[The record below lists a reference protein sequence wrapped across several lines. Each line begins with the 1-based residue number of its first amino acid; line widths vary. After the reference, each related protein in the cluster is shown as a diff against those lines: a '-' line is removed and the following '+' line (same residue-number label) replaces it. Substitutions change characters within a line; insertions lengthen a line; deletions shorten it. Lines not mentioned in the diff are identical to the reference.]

1 MKYLE
6 IEENVLEKKG
16 AQLTAQEIVQQPRI
30 WNDIHNLI
38 LNCKDKLQLFLEEA
52 YHEVDSIILTG
63 AGSSSFIGTSL
74 SGTFFKN
81 CGLNTKAVATT
92 DLVTH
97 PDNYFNKRKSILII
111 SFARSGNSPESYAA
125 LELADEMSAKCFHLI
140 ITCNSQGNITLF
152 KTDNPK
158 FLLLLP
164 PESNDQGLA
173 MTSSY
178 TGMLL
183 AGTLVTRIKDF
194 QSVYSQ
200 VNLLYKYGERIFQAY
215 LPLIKSVAKKDF
227 KRVIFLGSGALYGA
241 AMESHLKIQEL
252 TDGKVICK
260 YDTFLG
266 FRHGPKSVIDET
278 TLLVY
283 LFSNI
288 GYVNKYEKDL
298 VESMKKG
305 RKSLLE
311 IGIAEH
317 SDFNSGVEMPIIFS
331 DNEERLDESFMAICA
346 VLPAQILAFF
356 KSLDLGLEPDSPS
369 ASGAISRVVEGV
381 SIYSLT

>member
-1 MKYLE
+1 MKYLK
-6 IEENVLEKKG
+6 IEENILKKKG

-30 WNDIHNLI
+30 WNDIYNLI
-38 LNCKDKLQLFLEEA
+38 LNNKDKLQLFLEEA
-52 YHEVDSIILTG
+52 YQEVDSIILTG

-81 CGLNTKAVATT
+81 SGLNTKAVATT

-111 SFARSGNSPESYAA
+111 SFARSGSSPESCAA

-140 ITCNSQGNITLF
+140 ITCNSQGDITLF
-152 KTDNPK
+152 KTNNRK

-164 PESNDQGLA
+164 SESNDQSLA

-183 AGTLVTRIKDF
+183 VGTLVARIKDF

-200 VNLLYKYGERIFQAY
+200 VNLLCEYGERILQSY

-227 KRVIFLGSGALYGA
+227 KRVVFLGSGALYGA

-305 RKSLLE
+305 RKPLLE
-311 IGIAEH
+311 IGIVEH
-317 SDFNSGVEMPIIFS
+317 SEFNPGVEIPIIFS
-331 DNEERLDESFMAICA
+331 DNEERLEESFMAICT

>member
-6 IEENVLEKKG
+6 IEENVLKRKG
-16 AQLTAQEIVQQPRI
+16 AQLTAEEIVQQPRI
-30 WNDIHNLI
+30 WNDIYNLVS
-38 LNCKDKLQLFLEEA
+38 NCKDRLELFLEEA
-52 YHEVDSIILTG
+52 YDEVDSIILTG
-63 AGSSSFIGTSL
+63 AGSSSFIGNSL
-74 SGTFFKN
+74 SGTFFKS

-111 SFARSGNSPESYAA
+111 SFARSGNSPESCAA
-125 LELADEMSAKCFHLI
+125 LKLADEMSAKCFHLI
-140 ITCNSQGNITLF
+140 ITCNLQGDITLF
-152 KTDNPK
+152 KTNNPK

-164 PESNDQGLA
+164 PKSNDQSLA

-183 AGTLVTRIKDF
+183 VGTLVAKIRDF

-200 VNLLYKYGERIFQAY
+200 VSLLCEYGERIFQFY
-215 LPLIKSVAKKDF
+215 VPFIKSIAKKDF

-252 TDGKVICK
+252 TDGKIICK

-288 GYVNKYEKDL
+288 DYVNKYEKDL

-317 SDFNSGVEMPIIFS
+317 SDFNPGVETSIIFS
-331 DNEERLDESFMAICA
+331 NNTEKLEESFLTICA
-346 VLPAQILAFF
+346 VLPAQIFGFF

>member
-1 MKYLE
+1 MKYLK
-6 IEENVLEKKG
+6 IEENILKKKG

-30 WNDIHNLI
+30 WNDIYNLI
-38 LNCKDKLQLFLEEA
+38 LNNKDKLQLFLEEA
-52 YHEVDSIILTG
+52 YQEVDSIILTG

-311 IGIAEH
+311 IGVAEH
-317 SDFNSGVEMPIIFS
+317 SDFNPGVEMPIIFS
-331 DNEERLDESFMAICA
+331 DNEERLEESFMAICA

>member
-1 MKYLE
+1 MKYLK

-30 WNDIHNLI
+30 WNDIYNLI

-97 PDNYFNKRKSILII
+97 PDNYFNKGKSILII

-183 AGTLVTRIKDF
+183 AGTLVARIKDF

-311 IGIAEH
+311 IGIVEH
-317 SDFNSGVEMPIIFS
+317 SDFNPGVEIPIIFS

>member
-1 MKYLE
+1 MKYLG
-6 IEENVLEKKG
+6 IEENVLKEEG
-16 AQLTAQEIVQQPRI
+16 AQFTAKEIIQQPRI
-30 WNDIHNLI
+30 WIDIYYLI
-38 LNCKDKLQLFLEEA
+38 SSLKDKLQLFLDEA
-52 YHEVDSIILTG
+52 YDEVESIIVTG

-81 CGLNTKAVATT
+81 SGLNTKAVATT

-97 PDNYFNKRKSILII
+97 PDYYFNKRKSVLLI
-111 SFARSGNSPESYAA
+111 SFARSGNSPESCAA
-125 LELADEMSAKCFHLI
+125 LKLGDEMSAKCFHLI
-140 ITCNSQGNITLF
+140 ITCNSEGDIISF
-152 KTDNPK
+152 KTGNPK
-158 FLLLLP
+158 FLILLP
-164 PESNDQGLA
+164 AGSNDQSLA

-183 AGTLVTRIKDF
+183 VGTLVAKVKDF

-200 VNLLYKYGERIFQAY
+200 VNLLCEYGERIFQSFV
-215 LPLIKSVAKKDF
+215 PLIKSIAEKNF
-227 KRVIFLGSGALYGA
+227 KRVVFLGSGALYGA

-278 TLLVY
+278 TLIVY
-283 LFSNI
+283 ILSNI
-288 GYVNKYEKDL
+288 GYVNKYERDL
-298 VESMKKG
+298 LESMNKG
-305 RKSLLE
+305 RGPLLE
-311 IGIAEH
+311 ICIAEH
-317 SDFNSGVEMPIIFS
+317 SDFNPGVGTSIIFS
-331 DNEERLDESFMAICA
+331 DNKETLDECFLAICS
-346 VLPAQILAFF
+346 VLPGQILAFF

-369 ASGAISRVVEGV
+369 ASGSISRVVEGV

>member
-30 WNDIHNLI
+30 WNDIYNLI
-38 LNCKDKLQLFLEEA
+38 LNNKDKLQLFLEEA
-52 YHEVDSIILTG
+52 YDEVDSIILTG

-183 AGTLVTRIKDF
+183 AGTLVARINDF

-227 KRVIFLGSGALYGA
+227 KRVIFLGSGALY
-241 AMESHLKIQEL
+241 
-252 TDGKVICK
+252 
-260 YDTFLG
+260 
-266 FRHGPKSVIDET
+266 
-278 TLLVY
+278 
-283 LFSNI
+283 
-288 GYVNKYEKDL
+288 
-298 VESMKKG
+298 
-305 RKSLLE
+305 
-311 IGIAEH
+311 
-317 SDFNSGVEMPIIFS
+317 
-331 DNEERLDESFMAICA
+331 
-346 VLPAQILAFF
+346 
-356 KSLDLGLEPDSPS
+356 
-369 ASGAISRVVEGV
+369 
-381 SIYSLT
+381 